1 MDRSFLS
8 YSVRIFIGSNLL
20 NAINDL
26 KNNHNMKKEF
36 SINVISTVC
45 GVMPHT
51 IRTWEKRYQV
61 FKPERSEGGQRL
73 YNEVDLDKAKLIVA
87 LKEQGHTI
95 SSLAKYSLKDL
106 RSLQIDNNAED
117 SESEKIFTYVETKK
131 LLKHLANFDIDRV
144 VSGMQHL
151 RLSMGVKEFLF
162 KIVLPVMNEIEKLA
176 LKGMYSIT
184 QEHIISTIV
193 RDQLHQINLA
203 NEGQNQNKFAL
214 ATPEGNLHELPILM
228 AEIICH
234 ANRVPT
240 NYLGAS
246 HPAEC
251 LSEAVNALKCK
262 TIVMGVISS
271 AEWNYE
277 KNIAKYLQS
286 IDKFL
291 KNRVEIILGG
301 GHKINFPD
309 FKNIGNVKFVSSFEE
324 FDKMLIELK

>member
-1 MDRSFLS
+1 MLRK
-8 YSVRIFIGSNLL
+8 YQN
-20 NAINDL
+20 
-26 KNNHNMKKEF
+26 KMKKEY
-36 SINVISTVC
+36 SINVISNAC
-45 GVMPHT
+45 GVMTHT
-51 IRTWEKRYQV
+51 IRMWEKRHQI
-61 FKPERSEGGQRL
+61 FTPKRSEGGQRL
-73 YNEVDLDKAKLIVA
+73 YSEVDLDKAKLIVS

-95 SSLAKYSLKDL
+95 SSLA
-106 RSLQIDNNAED
+106 RHSLQDLHSLLEVINRED

-228 AEIICH
+228 AEIICR

-271 AEWNYE
+271 AEWDYE
-277 KNIAKYLQS
+277 KNSSYWLRNFWHIS
-286 IDKFL
+286 FL
-291 KNRVEIILGG
+291 L
-301 GHKINFPD
+301 
-309 FKNIGNVKFVSSFEE
+309 FK
-324 FDKMLIELK
+324 